1 MIADKH
7 HLPRCPP
14 QPPSLLEERFFSW
27 AGLLFSFSF
36 TLQCFYANALELD
49 EQIGFI
55 GNLAGSS
62 GKKEEPLPIE
72 VRLHFD

>member
-1 MIADKH
+1 
-7 HLPRCPP
+7 
-14 QPPSLLEERFFSW
+14 LEERFFSW

-62 GKKEEPLPIE
+62 GKKEEPVPIE